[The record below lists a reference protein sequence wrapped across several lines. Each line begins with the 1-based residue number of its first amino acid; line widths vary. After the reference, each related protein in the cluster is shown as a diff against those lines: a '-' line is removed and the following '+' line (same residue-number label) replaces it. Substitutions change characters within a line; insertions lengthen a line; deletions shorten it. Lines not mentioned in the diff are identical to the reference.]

1 MTTDEGPHR
10 GHRAEK
16 GSLCVTGWQRESP
29 LALQDAGIRR
39 FQGTLE
45 GERHGFKVQRGAV

>member
-29 LALQDAGIRR
+29 LALQYAGIRR